1 VAEQDQDLRQRLG
14 SVLDGISDEFLQ
26 DVAGGIFT
34 LDKLTKADCPHC
46 GESANVRV
54 PDYRGITAALATLAD
69 QGKGKAAT
77 ALPAAPKEAS
87 EEELRAAVRA
97 ELALLGVG
105 ELARL
110 AR

>member
-1 VAEQDQDLRQRLG
+1 VAAEDQDLRQRLG

-46 GESANVRV
+46 HQSANVRV
-54 PDYRGITAALATLAD
+54 PDYRGITTALATLAD

-77 ALPAAPKEAS
+77 AIPAPPKEAS
-87 EEELRAAVRA
+87 KEELLEVIREEMAA
-97 ELALLGVG
+97 LGVG
-105 ELARL
+105 DLARL
-110 AR
+110 SR